1 MCMGDG
7 LYKQKEWDR
16 GSVWCSNRHRLKLYV
31 DGQVGYRKALVG
43 ITLMHVDS
51 PKTLGQI
58 FRKGILILT
67 QDIYCEDVRAQSN
80 VRSIYTQH
88 TAE

>member
-1 MCMGDG
+1 M
-7 LYKQKEWDR
+7 
-16 GSVWCSNRHRLKLYV
+16 VIN
-31 DGQVGYRKALVG
+31 ALRNAQFDLHSKT
-43 ITLMHVDS
+43 TLMHVDS